1 MAARRAHDPEVADSS
16 PASATQI
23 ATFALR
29 RINIS
34 GAGGSLL
41 NSRNGEDC
49 WCYTYRNIL
58 HNSLC
63 CIRRLSSCRDNKISS
78 RKE

>member
-1 MAARRAHDPEVADSS
+1 MAARRAHDPEVAGSS

-34 GAGGSLL
+34 GVGGGLL
-41 NSRNGEDC
+41 NSRNSEDC
-49 WCYTYRNIL
+49 R
-58 HNSLC
+58 
-63 CIRRLSSCRDNKISS
+63 
-78 RKE
+78 